1 MRILCLCATYGR
13 PKLLANAVACFERQ
27 NYPKNQRYLL
37 VLDDAGQYA
46 PAEGE
51 NWRIISTPKRYWSM
65 PAKYNAML
73 LAEDALHGGSYDA
86 VAIFDDDDIYLPG
99 HLANHAEQLASHGWS
114 YPKQLYAAMDT
125 FRVENANGNHWAMCA
140 FGMEYLRLNRGWE
153 EVPFAAWDHHFLRQM
168 ESHGPPGRSDKI
180 SFVFRW
186 ASTKHPHL
194 QNFISGP
201 MATDAYQRM
210 PLADGRFIENF
221 KPELDTETA
230 MVIQKWEAGTLMPHR
245 LN

>member
-27 NYPKNQRYLL
+27 NYPADKRFLL
-37 VLDDAGQYA
+37 ICDDAGQYGTIDVPNFA
-46 PAEGE
+46 
-51 NWRIISTPKRYWSM
+51 IISTPMRFPSM

-73 LAEDALHGGSYDA
+73 ASANVRDWDA
-86 VAIFDDDDIYLPG
+86 VAIWDDDDIYLPD
-99 HLANHAEQLASHGWS
+99 HLANHAEQLAAHGWS

-140 FGMEYLRLNRGWE
+140 FRRDFIERNNGWE

-186 ASTKHPHL
+186 GSTGHPHL
-194 QNFISGP
+194 QNFITGP

-221 KPELDTETA
+221 QPELDAETA
-230 MVIQKWEAGTLMPHR
+230 AILERYVNNPLLVPQSA
-245 LN
+245 